1 MSDFE
6 QITAHLARYCHI
18 VDNDDAETI
27 AGLFWYDATLVLN
40 GEHTGRAAIVTAY
53 QDWIGWRR
61 EPVEQL
67 RHMIFAPAI
76 ELDGDRASVRTYFNA
91 DCFSRKSKRA
101 ILIRGIYRDEMAKR
115 GGEWRFL
122 RREIDVYPD
131 PA

>member
-1 MSDFE
+1 MTDHE
-6 QITAHLARYCHI
+6 RITAHLARYCHI

-27 AGLFWYDATLVLN
+27 ADLFWDDATLVLN
-40 GEHTGRAAIVTAY
+40 GEHTGRAAVIAAY

-67 RHMIFAPAI
+67 RHMIFAPDI
-76 ELDGDRASVRTYFNA
+76 EINGEQATVRTYFNA
-91 DCFSRKSKRA
+91 HCFSRKSKRP

-122 RREIDVYPD
+122 RRAIDVYPD
-131 PA
+131 PE